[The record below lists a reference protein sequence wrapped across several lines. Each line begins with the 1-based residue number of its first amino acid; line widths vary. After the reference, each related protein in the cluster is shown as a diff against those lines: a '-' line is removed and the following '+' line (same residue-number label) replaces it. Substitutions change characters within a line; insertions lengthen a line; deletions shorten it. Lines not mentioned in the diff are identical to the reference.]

1 MIETTWIS
9 GFVGHRRVC
18 KMHCKST
25 KKDLLLV
32 HMNLEKA
39 KEGYVQVFM
48 MLRTAFILL
57 RLWIYFIS
65 FNFGDDNISLDKKSY
80 EIRGFLLEWSY
91 IYNFLQYLSDKGVCK
106 HRNISLCTILL
117 IEHLAKTTKYLS
129 SQEDQ
134 VSLMVQAIL
143 LKYNSCKIQWYIS
156 NGEPPL
162 C

>member
-1 MIETTWIS
+1 
-9 GFVGHRRVC
+9 
-18 KMHCKST
+18 
-25 KKDLLLV
+25 
-32 HMNLEKA
+32 MNLEKA

-65 FNFGDDNISLDKKSY
+65 FDIGDDNISLDIKSY
-80 EIRGFLLEWSY
+80 EIRGFLLEWSC

-106 HRNISLCTILL
+106 HRNISLCMILL
-117 IEHLAKTTKYLS
+117 IEHLAKTTKYLC

-143 LKYNSCKIQWYIS
+143 LKYNSCKIQ
-156 NGEPPL
+156 
-162 C
+162 